1 MTNASFA
8 FQKDWYLS
16 GHCGLPPHRSEPDT
30 GPPQQSKWAVRD
42 HFAGL
47 EKRSLSY
54 IGSCR
59 PGRKGFESSLEV
71 VRSSKARN
79 HVLELITAPN
89 E

>member
-1 MTNASFA
+1 MKLAELFSVTYKEAKMTNASFA

-47 EKRSLSY
+47 EK
-54 IGSCR
+54 
-59 PGRKGFESSLEV
+59 V
-71 VRSSKARN
+71 
-79 HVLELITAPN
+79 H
-89 E
+89 

>member
-47 EKRSLSY
+47 EK
-54 IGSCR
+54 
-59 PGRKGFESSLEV
+59 V
-71 VRSSKARN
+71 
-79 HVLELITAPN
+79 H
-89 E
+89 